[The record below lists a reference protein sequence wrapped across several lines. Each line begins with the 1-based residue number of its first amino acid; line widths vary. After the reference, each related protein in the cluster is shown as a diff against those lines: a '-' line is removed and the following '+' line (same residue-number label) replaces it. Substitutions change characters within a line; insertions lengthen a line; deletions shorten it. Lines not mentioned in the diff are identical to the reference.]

1 MKKTCS
7 YLEWDSKHFDI
18 RIGRVNKEN
27 IRKKDFSKI
36 DNWARKNRIDCLY
49 LLSEGETTPKIK
61 KELNN
66 GFIHVDTRVELSLQI
81 SKLLLSRKNKIDFK
95 VEILK
100 SINKDILF
108 ILDNSI
114 KGTRFYND
122 NNFSKNKVKELY
134 HTWIK
139 KNFENNSV
147 RVFGA
152 LRNSKVI
159 GFLSIKSINSQVSK
173 IDLVA
178 VESAYTGSGVGS
190 EILRECLRIEAKNN
204 IKEITVVTQK
214 SNFAALSFYE
224 KIGFRM
230 VKCSEWYHK
239 WFQKK

>member
-7 YLEWDSKHFDI
+7 YLEWDSKHFNI

-27 IRKKDFSKI
+27 IQREDFSKI
-36 DNWARKNRIDCLY
+36 NNWARKNRIDCLY
-49 LLSEGETTPKIK
+49 LLSEDETNPKLK

-66 GFIHVDTRVELSLQI
+66 GFIHVDTRVELGLQI
-81 SKLLLSRKNKIDFK
+81 SKPFLLRKNKIDFK
-95 VEILK
+95 VKILK
-100 SINKDILF
+100 SINKDILS

-134 HTWIK
+134 QTWIK
-139 KNFENNSV
+139 KNFENNCV

-159 GFLSIKSINSQVSK
+159 GFLSIKSVNSQVSK

-178 VESAYTGSGVGS
+178 VESVYTGSGVGS
-190 EILRECLRIEAKNN
+190 EILKECLRIEAKNN

-214 SNFAALSFYE
+214 SNFVALSFY
-224 KIGFRM
+224 KKLGFRIL
-230 VKCSEWYHK
+230 KCHKWYHK
-239 WFQKK
+239 WFQK

>member
-7 YLEWDSKHFDI
+7 YLEWDSKHFNI

-27 IRKKDFSKI
+27 IQKEDFSNI
-36 DNWARKNRIDCLY
+36 DDWARKNRIDCLY
-49 LLSEGETTPKIK
+49 LLSEDESNSNFK

-81 SKLLLSRKNKIDFK
+81 SNLVYWKENKRDFRVK
-95 VEILK
+95 ILK
-100 SINKDILF
+100 SINKDILS

-114 KGTRFYND
+114 KVTRFYND

-134 HTWIK
+134 HKWIK

-152 LRNSKVI
+152 LKNSKVI
-159 GFLSIKSINSQVSK
+159 GFLSIKSINNQVSK

-190 EILRECLRIEAKNN
+190 EILSECLRLEAKNN

-214 SNFAALSFYE
+214 SNFAALSFY
-224 KIGFRM
+224 KKLGFRM
-230 VKCSEWYHK
+230 VKCSKWYHK
-239 WFQKK
+239 WFQN